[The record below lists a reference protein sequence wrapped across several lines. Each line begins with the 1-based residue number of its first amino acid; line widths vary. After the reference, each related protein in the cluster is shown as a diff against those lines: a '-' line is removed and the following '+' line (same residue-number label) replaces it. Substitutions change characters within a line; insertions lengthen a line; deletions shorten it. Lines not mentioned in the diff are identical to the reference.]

1 MLTYDNKTL
10 LERFYK
16 YSRDSEELF
25 ARMLSENHELR
36 LFYNNGGE
44 AYTDGETIVV
54 DPSMWELFADRK

>member
-44 AYTDGETIVV
+44 AYTDGETIY
-54 DPSMWELFADRK
+54 D